1 MVEVGVMTNLTM
13 GKWLVKTLGF
23 LQGFIVFSA
32 FAGGIG
38 FIFDPSGKSMWMT
51 TDMLEKSPFM
61 DFLIPGLIL
70 LIVLGMGNL
79 LSMMLTFK
87 RHHFSGSM
95 AVLLGIGLVIW
106 ICVQVY
112 WIGFGSFLQLL
123 YLILGLMEF
132 VLGYMIFKKSR

>member
-1 MVEVGVMTNLTM
+1 MTNQKK

-23 LQGFIVFSA
+23 LQGFIAFSA

-38 FIFDPSGKSMWMT
+38 FILDPSGKSIGMT
-51 TDMLEKSPFM
+51 IDMLEKSPFM

-70 LIVLGMGNL
+70 FIVLGAGNL
-79 LSMMLTFK
+79 LGTILTFK

-95 AVLLGIGLVIW
+95 AVLLGIVLVIW

-112 WIGFGSFLQLL
+112 WIGLGSFLQQL
-123 YLILGLMEF
+123 YLALGLIEF
-132 VLGYMIFKKSR
+132 VLGYIIFKQSK

>member
-1 MVEVGVMTNLTM
+1 MRVMTNLKK
-13 GKWLVKTLGF
+13 GKWLVNTLGF

-32 FAGGIG
+32 FAGGAG

-51 TDMLEKSPFM
+51 IDMLEKSPLM

-70 LIVLGMGNL
+70 LIVLGVGNL
-79 LSMMLTFK
+79 LATILTFK

-95 AVLLGIGLVIW
+95 AILLGIALVIW

-112 WIGFGSFLQLL
+112 WIGLGSFLQPL
-123 YLILGLMEF
+123 YLILGLIEF
-132 VLGYMIFKKSR
+132 ALGYVIFKQSR

>member
-1 MVEVGVMTNLTM
+1 MTNQKK

-38 FIFDPSGKSMWMT
+38 FILDPSGKSIGMT
-51 TDMLEKSPFM
+51 IDMLEKSPFM

-70 LIVLGMGNL
+70 LIVLGAGNL
-79 LSMMLTFK
+79 LGTILTFK

-95 AVLLGIGLVIW
+95 AVLLGIVLVIW

-112 WIGFGSFLQLL
+112 WIGLGSFLQQL
-123 YLILGLMEF
+123 YLALGLIEF
-132 VLGYMIFKKSR
+132 VLGYIVFKQSK

>member
-1 MVEVGVMTNLTM
+1 MTNVKK
-13 GKWLVKTLGF
+13 GKWLVNALGF

-38 FIFDPSGKSMWMT
+38 FILDPSGKCMWMT
-51 TDMLEKSPFM
+51 IDMLEKSPFM

-70 LIVLGMGNL
+70 LIVLGAGNL
-79 LSMMLTFK
+79 VGTILTFK

-95 AVLLGIGLVIW
+95 AVLLGIALVIW

-112 WIGFGSFLQLL
+112 WIGLGSFLQPL
-123 YLILGLMEF
+123 YLTLGLMEF
-132 VLGYMIFKKSR
+132 VLGYMIFKQSR

>member
-1 MVEVGVMTNLTM
+1 MTNLKK
-13 GKWLVKTLGF
+13 GKWLVNTLGF

-32 FAGGIG
+32 FAGGAG

-51 TDMLEKSPFM
+51 IDMLEKSPLM

-70 LIVLGMGNL
+70 LIVLGVGNL
-79 LSMMLTFK
+79 LATILTFK

-95 AVLLGIGLVIW
+95 AILLGIALVIW

-112 WIGFGSFLQLL
+112 WIGLGSFLQPL
-123 YLILGLMEF
+123 YLILGLIEF
-132 VLGYMIFKKSR
+132 ALGYVIFKQSR

>member
-1 MVEVGVMTNLTM
+1 MTNLKK
-13 GKWLVKTLGF
+13 GKWLVNTLGF

-32 FAGGIG
+32 FAGGAG

-51 TDMLEKSPFM
+51 IDMLEKSPFM

-70 LIVLGMGNL
+70 FIVLGVGNL
-79 LSMMLTFK
+79 LGTILTFK

-95 AVLLGIGLVIW
+95 AILLGVALVIW

-112 WIGFGSFLQLL
+112 WIGLGSFLQLL
-123 YLILGLMEF
+123 YLILGLIEF
-132 VLGYMIFKKSR
+132 ALGYMIFKQPR

>member
-1 MVEVGVMTNLTM
+1 MTNLKK

-38 FIFDPSGKSMWMT
+38 FILDPSGKAIGMT

-70 LIVLGMGNL
+70 LIVLGVGNL
-79 LSMMLTFK
+79 LGTILTFK

-95 AVLLGIGLVIW
+95 AVLLGITLVIW

-112 WIGFGSFLQLL
+112 WIGLGSFLQQL
-123 YLILGLMEF
+123 YLTLGLIEF
-132 VLGYMIFKKSR
+132 VLGYMIFKQSK